1 MNFVTLEF
9 ATFFLFVLVAGWLLR
24 ERGGEYR
31 AFLLVCNLFFYAL
44 AGMAFVPL
52 LLAVAV
58 LNWGAVHLMSRFSGQ
73 PRKRKG
79 VIALDVALHV
89 ALLAFFKYYEF
100 LILGLESLASA
111 AGLDT
116 GILRHALPSMEI
128 LFPVGLSFYTFQG
141 LSYAIDHYR
150 CPDEPPR
157 AFLDVL
163 LFVSFFP
170 QIIQGPIGVY
180 DQLAHQLYDEHK
192 YNFDNIRYG
201 AELILWGF
209 FKKLVIADRAV
220 GMIHTV
226 AGAYTDYA
234 GTYVLLAAIV
244 YALQLY
250 ADFSGGIDIS
260 RGVAQMFGITM
271 GENFRRPYF
280 SRTLTEYWHRWHIS
294 LGDWLRNYLFYPLS
308 ISKAF
313 LNWGRHARQHLGN
326 HIGKVLP
333 TAVASLIT
341 FLIIG
346 IWHGASWKYVAF
358 GFWNG
363 MVILMST
370 LLQPVSDKVV
380 AALHIERK
388 SAWYQVFSMLRT
400 FVVVLIGYYFDIAD
414 GFRAAMGMMVK
425 SVTDLHLWQLRPGAV
440 LEALPLTRYDWAVL
454 LFGTV
459 VIFTASVIQERS
471 QRTIREILD
480 EKCLALR
487 WAVLLAGIFAVVL
500 MGVYGPGVQA
510 AEFVYMQF

>member
-1 MNFVTLEF
+1 MNFT
-9 ATFFLFVLVAGWLLR
+9 APAFVLLFPIVLALHWMLPPSRRWVLLLAASL
-24 ERGGEYR
+24 G
-31 AFLLVCNLFFYAL
+31 FYAVGSPQALPLL
-44 AGMAFVPL
+44 AGITLGTYAAALGIAKSKTQTAKKLWLTCAAVLCIGCLCLFKYAGIFRTDVPL
-52 LLAVAV
+52 LL
-58 LNWGAVHLMSRFSGQ
+58 
-73 PRKRKG
+73 P
-79 VIALDVALHV
+79 
-89 ALLAFFKYYEF
+89 
-100 LILGLESLASA
+100 
-111 AGLDT
+111 AG
-116 GILRHALPSMEI
+116 I
-128 LFPVGLSFYTFQG
+128 SFYTFQT
-141 LSYAIDHYR
+141 LSYVIDIYR
-150 CPDEPPR
+150 GRLMPERHPGYY
-157 AFLDVL
+157 A

-170 QIIQGPIGVY
+170 QLVAGPIERSTALLP
-180 DQLAHQLYDEHK
+180 QLHAQERRMDSS
-192 YNFDNIRYG
+192 G
-201 AELILWGF
+201 WLWMVRGF
-209 FKKLVIADRAV
+209 AKKLLLADTAAV
-220 GMIHTV
+220 FV
-226 AGAYTDYA
+226 DSVYA
-234 GTYVLLAAIV
+234 SPADASGPAVLLATLLFAGQI
-244 YALQLY
+244 YW
-250 ADFSGGIDIS
+250 DFSGYSDIAVGAAALLGVRLS
-260 RGVAQMFGITM
+260 R
-271 GENFRRPYF
+271 NFDHPYRADSLRDF
-280 SRTLTEYWHRWHIS
+280 WRRWHIS

-363 MVILMST
+363 MVILVST

-414 GFRAAMGMMVK
+414 GFRAAMGMMLK
-425 SVTDLHLWQLRPGAV
+425 SVTDLHLSQLRPGAV

-454 LFGTV
+454 LFGTL
-459 VIFTASVIQERS
+459 VIFVASVIQERS

-510 AEFVYMQF
+510 SEFVYMQF